1 MNMANKR
8 KSLSLW
14 YLALVGILALALTIA
29 VESLNLGG
37 TPLNWAIRG
46 AALLGYQSV
55 FLAIVSSA
63 YMRQLVRLFG
73 RPFVQV
79 HHVVSVTGLILITL
93 HPLGVALDNA
103 TISVFV
109 PRFDSVLV
117 FLQLGGRLAWY
128 LVALAA
134 LIALLR
140 RSVGRPWRVI
150 HMLNYI
156 AFLLITVHANLIG
169 TDLQYAVTRA
179 ISIVM
184 ALVIVGVF
192 VRKRLRQRRPVKRRA

>member
-1 MNMANKR
+1 MTNKR
-8 KSLSLW
+8 KRLSLW
-14 YLALVGILALALTIA
+14 YLALVGILALILTVA
-29 VESLNLGG
+29 VESLNLSG

-79 HHVVSVTGLILITL
+79 HHVVSVAGLIFITL
-93 HPLGVALDNA
+93 HPLGVALDYA
-103 TISVFV
+103 STSVFV
-109 PRFDSVLV
+109 PRFDSALA
-117 FLQLGGRLAWY
+117 FLELGGQPAWY
-128 LVALAA
+128 LIALAA
-134 LIALLR
+134 LFALLR
-140 RSVGRPWRVI
+140 RSVGQPWRVV

-156 AFLLITVHANLIG
+156 AFLLATVHANLIG
-169 TDLQYAVTRA
+169 IHLQYTVPKAVL
-179 ISIVM
+179 IVM

-192 VRKRLRQRRPVKRRA
+192 IQKRLRRRRPVQRRT

>member
-1 MNMANKR
+1 MVSKNKP
-8 KSLSLW
+8 LSLW
-14 YLALVGILALALTIA
+14 YLALVGILALVLTIA
-29 VESLNLGG
+29 VESLDLWG

-46 AALLGYQSV
+46 TALLGYQSI

-79 HHVVSVTGLILITL
+79 HHVVSVAGLILITL

-134 LIALLR
+134 LVALLR
-140 RSVGRPWRVI
+140 RSVGRPWRVV

-156 AFLLITVHANLIG
+156 AFLLSTVHANLIG
-169 TDLQYAVTRA
+169 TDLQYTVTRV

-184 ALVIVGVF
+184 ALVMVGIF
-192 VRKRLRQRRPVKRRA
+192 VQKRLRRRRPVKRGA